1 MASKNFQKKKIQ
13 DTENSGF
20 GNYQEGVGGGGSP
33 EAKDPQQ
40 RAPGVNSSYRKQN
53 NDTMQPRTD
62 DGKFTYKSVNGQS
75 IDPKYGPSRGKT
87 VNPLLTGG
95 ENGIKIEDVETEFA
109 NQSGAYWNKYK
120 DSWYQKGSEIV
131 TSGDFKV
138 RVAAETIWN
147 VAKRS
152 YNEVTGEFGGE
163 IEFDHKLGN
172 GGTKN
177 SQGTSGAAERET
189 FAETK
194 KGRPGKEERAAK
206 QRAQASGT
214 EQGVINQ
221 STGGLKLKPGTVV
234 QPPVV
239 QPKPQPGVKTGNTPV
254 IPTGGTAG
262 TQPGVSPRS
271 NVATTSANDI
281 VNADYTPKYSDDDIS
296 QARDILKEQGFTD
309 DELADFDSLSPKE
322 KDNYIDKYFGEEEE
336 GEEVPTEA
344 TTTQDD
350 SSNPPSSEEQPEEEE
365 DSEAVKK
372 IKKMG
377 FSD

>member
-95 ENGIKIEDVETEFA
+95 ENGVKIEDVETEFA

-120 DSWYQKGSEIV
+120 DSWYQKGGEVV
-131 TSGDFKV
+131 TSGDFKT
-138 RVAAETIWN
+138 RVAGEAIWN

-152 YNEVTGEFGGE
+152 YNEVDGEFQSE
-163 IEFDHKLGN
+163 SSVF
-172 GGTKN
+172 
-177 SQGTSGAAERET
+177 S
-189 FAETK
+189 ETK
-194 KGRPGKEERAAK
+194 KGRRSKEENAARQK
-206 QRAQASGT
+206 ALASGE
-214 EQGVINQ
+214 EQAVINQ
-221 STGGLKLKPGTVV
+221 STGGIKVKPGVV
-234 QPPVV
+234 IQPPVV
-239 QPKPQPGVKTGNTPV
+239 QPKPQPGAKPGNTPV
-254 IPTGGTAG
+254 IPAGGTTG

-322 KDNYIDKYFGEEEE
+322 KDNYIDKYFGEEDEDAS
-336 GEEVPTEA
+336 TA
-344 TTTQDD
+344 QDA